1 MSNQEEISFRRVQL
15 DEYDKN
21 IAMYQQILANAD
33 PSNLTTIEWA
43 QVSLDTEI
51 IERKK
56 TLAIL
61 QVLQNN

>member
-61 QVLQNN
+61 QALQNN